1 MGDTA
6 NEALDKYA
14 EAVQPIPKVCPSL
27 KEAIYAER
35 GYLRRCHEHLMKTST
50 PARKTILF
58 VGPAS
63 PVFKTRL
70 WMLQRAGY
78 TVVTCATPGEA
89 AQHLASGEFN
99 LVILGSSLESE
110 EAARVAEQA
119 KAISKRLP
127 VLSFAPTGSLHV
139 DVRLGSLEKPDLLL
153 KAAGELIMRNH
164 QHPELKSKLVA
175 YSDAERHLIHVSDG
189 VCKLLDYHR
198 EELIG
203 MRIDDISESP
213 SRAVAQKFKDYMRDG
228 GQSGPYVLKK
238 RTGEK
243 VIIRYKAQV
252 LEDGCMVSEWELAA

>member
-1 MGDTA
+1 
-6 NEALDKYA
+6 
-14 EAVQPIPKVCPSL
+14 
-27 KEAIYAER
+27 
-35 GYLRRCHEHLMKTST
+35 MKSST
-50 PARKTILF
+50 PARKAILF

-70 WMLQRAGY
+70 WILQRAGY
-78 TVVTCATPGEA
+78 TVVECATAAEA
-89 AQHLASGEFN
+89 DQKLDSGEFN
-99 LVILGSSLESE
+99 LVILGSLLESE
-110 EAARVAEQA
+110 EATRVAAHA

-127 VLSFAPTGSLHV
+127 VLSFAHTGSVHV

-164 QHPELKSKLVA
+164 KHPELKSKLVA

-203 MRIDDISESP
+203 LRIDDISEVP
-213 SRAVAQKFKDYMRDG
+213 SRAVAQKFKDYVREG

-243 VIIRYKAQV
+243 VVIRYKAQV
-252 LEDGCMVSEWELAA
+252 LDDGCMVSEWEIAA